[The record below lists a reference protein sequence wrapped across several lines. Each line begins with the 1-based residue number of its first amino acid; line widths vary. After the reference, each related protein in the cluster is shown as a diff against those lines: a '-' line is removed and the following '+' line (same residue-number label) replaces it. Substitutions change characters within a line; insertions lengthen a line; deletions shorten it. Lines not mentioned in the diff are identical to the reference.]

1 MLTMTDLVT
10 GKVVGQVADE
20 AEGRRLAVVKNV
32 NNFVLEQRTAV
43 VIYDPRFMFYDKFE
57 QLLDEPNPPIEVQPS
72 YGDHDVYQTLHRR

>member
-20 AEGRRLAVVKNV
+20 AEARKLAVAKHVD
-32 NNFVLEQRTAV
+32 NFVLEQRTAV
-43 VIYDPRFMFYDKFE
+43 VIHDPRFMF
-57 QLLDEPNPPIEVQPS
+57 QLLDEPDPPIEVQPS